1 MERKSRKVLTIN
13 RTYNRRS
20 ETDQLY
26 MKRANE
32 GMRQIN
38 VEDCVCIKIDS
49 LMRSPI
55 QSKETLLVRVRNE
68 GVLRAEKV
76 EKTKKKY
83 KKGHEEESRKKR
95 AHNQFHVA
103 RAEATGKITQD
114 WWMKGDLERKKRERG
129 SYSTT
134 NAHRILSVPSLIA
147 T

>member
-1 MERKSRKVLTIN
+1 MSRKVLTIN

-83 KKGHEEESRKKR
+83 KKGHEEESRKKYL
-95 AHNQFHVA
+95 HNKFNVTTIEVA
-103 RAEATGKITQD
+103 GRNK
-114 WWMKGDLERKKRERG
+114 WHRLMKGTQKIKRAVQDGPLDRDCRVKLRKCLRC
-129 SYSTT
+129 T
-134 NAHRILSVPSLIA
+134 AFA
-147 T
+147 M